1 MVTMSQNNATLN
13 DMLLELGDTTSG
25 NKITL
30 NEIVE
35 TLGSRSYGFLFII
48 TALLTLLPTGLVP
61 GVPIL
66 VMIIICL
73 IAGQMF
79 RAEDAASLPDTV
91 GAFSFSRKLI
101 KKLLDVYEPHRE
113 KIEQYV
119 HPRMPELF
127 TPNVTRI
134 TAGVAMFFAASFLPL
149 MFLSWGVMIPS
160 AALIVMGVGIMVRDG
175 ALVIGSVGVMFTAL
189 VFLPLFLA

>member
-13 DMLLELGDTTSG
+13 DMLLELGDVTSG

-48 TALLTLLPTGLVP
+48 MALLTLLPTWLIP

-66 VMIIICL
+66 VTIITCL

-79 RAEDAASLPDTV
+79 RGEDAASVPAIV
-91 GAFSFSRKLI
+91 GGVSFSRKLI
-101 KKLLDVYEPHRE
+101 KKLLDAYEPHRE

-127 TPNVTRI
+127 TPEVSRI
-134 TAGVAMFFAASFLPL
+134 VAGVAMFYAISLLPL
-149 MFLSWGVMIPS
+149 MFVSWAVMIPS
-160 AALIVMGVGIMVRDG
+160 AALIVMGAGIMVRDG
-175 ALVIGSVGVMFTAL
+175 WLLLGSVGVMFTSL